1 MSTMKE
7 AMEAWNKKAESRNN
21 GTDASGLP
29 VREPKRDVSRSG
41 NCKVR
46 LRPVRRDWKRSPKQ
60 WENRR

>member
-1 MSTMKE
+1 MNAKE
-7 AMEAWNKKAESRNN
+7 ALKEWALKAESREN
-21 GTDASGLP
+21 GTDAKRLP